1 MCAAQQ
7 AVEHIHANESILT
20 FGMSDT
26 VLAFLLEAAKKRD
39 FQVPDLHPQALDSLT
54 TTQCVCSYGVAC
66 CIGAGGCMI
75 VLQAFCIL

>member
-1 MCAAQQ
+1 MQ

-39 FQVPDLHPQALDSLT
+39 FQVRQGPHCWWRLDAHLQHTKAYAFLKGVLWKKALT
-54 TTQCVCSYGVAC
+54 C
-66 CIGAGGCMI
+66 
-75 VLQAFCIL
+75 

>member
-1 MCAAQQ
+1 MWQ

-39 FQVPDLHPQALDSLT
+39 FQVKSQPIHSQFTVSKPARARQAS
-54 TTQCVCSYGVAC
+54 
-66 CIGAGGCMI
+66 
-75 VLQAFCIL
+75 

>member
-1 MCAAQQ
+1 MMQ

-39 FQVPDLHPQALDSLT
+39 FQVSSSTCAL
-54 TTQCVCSYGVAC
+54 
-66 CIGAGGCMI
+66 I
-75 VLQAFCIL
+75 VLI